1 MTDWLAPAEW
11 QALALSLKVA
21 LVATLA
27 ALPPGIALAWWLAR
41 RRFVGKPLLETALML
56 PMILPPVVTG
66 YLLLQWFG
74 NASPVG
80 RLLTALGTPLAFR
93 WSGAALAALVMGLP
107 LLVVT
112 LRTAFEQ
119 VDQRL
124 EQAAATLGASPWRVF
139 IGVSLPLARRGL
151 IAGAALTFARAF
163 GEFGATITFV
173 SAIPGQSRTLPVAI
187 YELINQPDGEAGALR
202 LVWVS
207 LAVGLLAT
215 LGASLLLA
223 RGARARSEPAA

>member
-1 MTDWLAPAEW
+1 VSFLSPAEW

-21 LVATLA
+21 AVATLV

-41 RRFVGKPLLETALML
+41 RNFALKPLVETLLLL

-66 YLLLQWFG
+66 YALLECFG
-74 NASPVG
+74 NASTIG
-80 RLLTALGTPLAFR
+80 HWLSALGMPLAFR
-93 WSGAALAALVMGLP
+93 WTGAALAALVMGLP
-107 LLVVT
+107 LLVVA

-119 VDQRL
+119 VDRRL
-124 EQAAATLGASPWRVF
+124 EQAAATLGASPARVF
-139 IGVSLPLARRGL
+139 FGITLPLARRGL
-151 IAGAALTFARAF
+151 IAGCALTFARAF

-187 YELINQPDGEAGALR
+187 YELINEPGGEAGALR

-207 LAVGLLAT
+207 LAVALAAT
-215 LGASLLLA
+215 LGAALLL
-223 RGARARSEPAA
+223 RGRDAVRDDAA